1 MVADAARGVAL
12 ATGPGRTYESTGWA
26 RRGTARLRPAATRA
40 IKHAVPHSG
49 FARYADH
56 MAGRTA
62 AFFDLDKTIIATSS
76 SAAFSRPMMREGLFT
91 RADAVRAAYAHFL
104 FTIGGA
110 DEKQTSR
117 LRDALSELVKGWDV
131 SKVTAVVEETIHEL
145 IDPVV
150 YDEALALIKRH
161 QANGRDVVIV
171 SASGAELVAPIADL
185 LGAEHWIAS
194 RMEIANGVYT
204 GEITFYAYGQAK
216 ADAIKQL
223 AAARG
228 YDLDGSYAYSDSITD
243 APMLS
248 AVGNSFV
255 VNPDRALRRAAA
267 ANGWGVL
274 RFRTPVAL
282 RKAEA
287 AGPALATVLLVGV
300 GVLVATLVVRS
311 ARRRRRAA

>member
-1 MVADAARGVAL
+1 
-12 ATGPGRTYESTGWA
+12 
-26 RRGTARLRPAATRA
+26 
-40 IKHAVPHSG
+40 
-49 FARYADH
+49 
-56 MAGRTA
+56 MAGQTA

-76 SAAFSRPMMREGLFT
+76 SAAFSRPMMKEGLFT

-110 DEKQTSR
+110 DERQTSR

-131 SKVTAVVEETIHEL
+131 AKVTAIVDETIHEL

-150 YDEALALIKRH
+150 YEEALALIRRH

-194 RMEIANGVYT
+194 RMEIENGVYT

-216 ADAIKQL
+216 ADAIKEL
-223 AAARG
+223 AAVRG
-228 YDLDGSYAYSDSITD
+228 YDLDSSYAYSDSITD

-248 AVGNSFV
+248 VVGHSFV
-255 VNPDRALRRAAA
+255 VNPDRTLRRAAA

-274 RFRTPVAL
+274 HFRTPVAL

-287 AGPALATVLLVGV
+287 AGPALATVVLVGV
-300 GVLVATLVVRS
+300 GVLVASLLVRS
-311 ARRRRRAA
+311 ARRRRRTE

>member
-1 MVADAARGVAL
+1 MV
-12 ATGPGRTYESTGWA
+12 
-26 RRGTARLRPAATRA
+26 
-40 IKHAVPHSG
+40 
-49 FARYADH
+49 
-56 MAGRTA
+56 GRTA

-76 SAAFSRPMMREGLFT
+76 SAAFSRPMMKEGLFT

-110 DEKQTSR
+110 DERQTSR

-131 SKVTAVVEETIHEL
+131 AKVTAVVEETIHEL

-150 YDEALALIKRH
+150 YDEALALIRRH

-216 ADAIKQL
+216 ADAIKEL
-223 AAARG
+223 ATARG
-228 YDLDGSYAYSDSITD
+228 YDLDSSYAYSDSITD
-243 APMLS
+243 APMLNV
-248 AVGNSFV
+248 VGHGFV
-255 VNPDRALRRAAA
+255 VNPDRTLRRAAST
-267 ANGWGVL
+267 NGWGML

-300 GVLVATLVVRS
+300 GVLVATLIVRS
-311 ARRRRRAA
+311 ARRRQRAQ